1 MKNTPNVLGDDS
13 LGFWRGGDISY
24 HRDVNPSSSIE
35 KQSHQTSLLS
45 NNIQLALHIA
55 RQILQFF
62 AMNTPCKS
70 NKTSGLLLVL
80 VLRATVMKISRRSAS
95 RKIILSIFENVSL
108 HLNNHDAPY
117 EAYPRPRG
125 APPCFLQCRCIHGTK
140 KHGY

>member
-70 NKTSGLLLVL
+70 NKQASYGLWYSCVRKSVGLP
-80 VLRATVMKISRRSAS
+80 RTS
-95 RKIILSIFENVSL
+95 RKILLSIFQNVSLHL

-125 APPCFLQCRCIHGTK
+125 TPPCFLQCRCIHDTK

>member
-1 MKNTPNVLGDDS
+1 MTDVIMKNTPNVLGDDS

-70 NKTSGLLLVL
+70 NKTSGLYYTSCACVESNTVRKSVL
-80 VLRATVMKISRRSAS
+80 GGVLPAKFCI
-95 RKIILSIFENVSL
+95 SIFQNVSL
-108 HLNNHDAPY
+108 L
-117 EAYPRPRG
+117 
-125 APPCFLQCRCIHGTK
+125 
-140 KHGY
+140 

>member
-1 MKNTPNVLGDDS
+1 MTGARMKNTPNVLGDDS

-24 HRDVNPSSSIE
+24 QRDVNPSSSIE

-70 NKTSGLLLVL
+70 NKTSGLLLCLCL
-80 VLRATVMKISRRSAS
+80 VLRATVTVMKIVGGVLPAKFVDLPNPKRQSTTS
-95 RKIILSIFENVSL
+95 
-108 HLNNHDAPY
+108 
-117 EAYPRPRG
+117 
-125 APPCFLQCRCIHGTK
+125 
-140 KHGY
+140 

>member
-70 NKTSGLLLVL
+70 NKTSGLYTSCACVESN
-80 VLRATVMKISRRSAS
+80 TVRKSVAGRSSS
-95 RKIILSIFENVSL
+95 RKILALVFDLPKRQSPS
-108 HLNNHDAPY
+108 
-117 EAYPRPRG
+117 
-125 APPCFLQCRCIHGTK
+125 
-140 KHGY
+140 

>member
-1 MKNTPNVLGDDS
+1 MKIYIDAKKQMTDVIMKNTPNVLGDDS

-62 AMNTPCKS
+62 AMNTPPCKS
-70 NKTSGLLLVL
+70 NKTSGLYILLVL
-80 VLRATVMKISRRSAS
+80 VLRAT
-95 RKIILSIFENVSL
+95 
-108 HLNNHDAPY
+108 
-117 EAYPRPRG
+117 
-125 APPCFLQCRCIHGTK
+125 Q
-140 KHGY
+140 